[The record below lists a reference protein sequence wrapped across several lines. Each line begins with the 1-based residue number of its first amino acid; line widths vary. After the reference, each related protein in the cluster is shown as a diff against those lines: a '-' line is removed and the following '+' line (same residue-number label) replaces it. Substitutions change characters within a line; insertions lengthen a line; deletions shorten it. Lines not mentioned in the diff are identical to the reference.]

1 MDAYE
6 RIMKYQSGE
15 LLPAR
20 TGYPYL
26 DKALLGGFYPQHAIA
41 IGARPGVGKSYLAQK
56 IMNNGNNCDTLW
68 IAVKNTV
75 SPNDVIPDLADHA
88 IEMIADNAFDNYG
101 EFAEDYLMDVSVKQT
116 DELDVEI
123 KNVIINWMEKHSLQP
138 TFYLVE
144 NAKIVHKNKDG
155 ENNA

>member
-1 MDAYE
+1 MADKEYC
-6 RIMKYQSGE
+6 YSFNGE
-15 LLPAR
+15 WYHEFDIEVNTR
-20 TGYPYL
+20 EN
-26 DKALLGGFYPQHAIA
+26 AI
-41 IGARPGVGKSYLAQK
+41 LEAQK
-56 IMNNGNNCDTLW
+56 IMNNGNNCNMLW
-68 IAVKNTV
+68 IAIKNTV

-123 KNVIINWMEKHSLQP
+123 KNVIINWMEKYSLQP

-144 NAKIVHKNKDG
+144 YAEIVHKNKDG
-155 ENNA
+155 EENG